1 MRPRESVVPLRK
13 TGSAEE
19 VLKPKMLDKCQM
31 YRESTVF
38 DNQMPVEI
46 DSSLLEAPADDP
58 SQIPS
63 YPTRSLNFLN
73 ALHKTEG
80 SVKQKCQAI
89 QPNRS
94 ALALNVLVVG
104 AGLGG
109 LAAGIAL
116 ARKGHAVTIFE
127 QAPQMGEVRPSEF
140 YMAAF
145 IADSMVDWCRHTNT
159 AKFKQ
164 AALTMGPGAF
174 TRWQSCRARSYN
186 YSTLERWHRHWLYE
200 LDSPFPENIWGSIL
214 CDPPGSFPRINAKAG
229 QEAWCQS
236 SYCKQSDGV

>member
-1 MRPRESVVPLRK
+1 MLDQCQNDRESAVI
-13 TGSAEE
+13 
-19 VLKPKMLDKCQM
+19 
-31 YRESTVF
+31 

-46 DSSLLEAPADDP
+46 DSSLLEAPADSP
-58 SQIPS
+58 LQIPT

-73 ALHKTEG
+73 TLHNIKG
-80 SVKQKCQAI
+80 SAKQPYQAI
-89 QPNRS
+89 EPNRAS
-94 ALALNVLVVG
+94 LALNVLVVG

-109 LAAGIAL
+109 LAVGIAL

-140 YMAAF
+140 YVAAF
-145 IADSMVDWCRHTNT
+145 RPDSMVDWCRHTDT

-186 YSTLERWHRHWLYE
+186 SSTLERWHRHWLYE
-200 LDSPFPENIWGSIL
+200 LDSPFSEHIWGSIL

-236 SYCKQSDGV
+236 SYCEQSDGV